1 MRVQPVGSNRI
12 LVVEPDATTRELL
25 ADVLRTAGCEAVPVD
40 TGERALTRARAER
53 GEEVGRRQQTA
64 HALRL
69 DAGREEGARHAVDG
83 EVFERAGLF
92 AEVDLPGL
100 VDGWIVADEFRS
112 ANPSSPI
119 VLASDEPSAE
129 VAAEG
134 TSAAV
139 VRRPTARVDVLAVVK
154 GLIRRCQIGIS
165 VPSLREPPYLPA

>member
-40 TGERALTRARAER
+40 TGERALARARAER
-53 GEEVGRRQQTA
+53 GA
-64 HALRL
+64 
-69 DAGREEGARHAVDG
+69 
-83 EVFERAGLF
+83 FAGLF

-154 GLIRRCQIGIS
+154 GLIRRCQIGIT
-165 VPSLREPPYLPA
+165 VPGLREPPYLPA

>member
-1 MRVQPVGSNRI
+1 MLARPTVSNRI
-12 LVVEPDATTRELL
+12 LIVEPDAATRELV
-25 ADVLRTAGCEAVPVD
+25 ADALRRAGCEVVPVE
-40 TGERALTRARAER
+40 TGERALARTRTER
-53 GEEVGRRQQTA
+53 GA
-64 HALRL
+64 
-69 DAGREEGARHAVDG
+69 
-83 EVFERAGLF
+83 FAGLF

-165 VPSLREPPYLPA
+165 VPGLREPPYLPA